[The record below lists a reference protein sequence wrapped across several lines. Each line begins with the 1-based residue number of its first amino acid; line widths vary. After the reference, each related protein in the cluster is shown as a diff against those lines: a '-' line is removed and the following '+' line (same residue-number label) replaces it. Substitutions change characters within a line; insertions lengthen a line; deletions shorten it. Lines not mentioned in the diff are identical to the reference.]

1 MSKQR
6 TKSEMYPL
14 IASWE
19 SSTQD
24 RKEFCDSQELTLAT
38 FCYWRTKYLKSQQSP
53 DELFTELQ
61 PAIMEKIEIIYPSG
75 VKVSVP
81 KHSAPS
87 MIKALIVLDV

>member
-24 RKEFCDSQELTLAT
+24 RKEFCDSHQLTLAT
-38 FCYWRTKYLKSQQSP
+38 FSYWRTKYLKSQPSP
-53 DELFTELQ
+53 GELFTELQ
-61 PAIMEKIEIIYPSG
+61 PTITEKIEIIYPSG

-87 MIKALIVLDV
+87 IVLDV